1 MILRVCADAER
12 VTPCAATALTQSPIV
27 CTSQI
32 MGTQTPASRRFVR
45 ELLGYGIASAAAL
58 ATDMSVLMGLV
69 RAADWHYLP
78 ASAVAFVAGAV
89 VAYLLSTR
97 FVFRSRQIRN
107 GPLELGCFVALG
119 GAGLLVNS
127 AALFLAIS
135 KAGLSL
141 FAAKLVGAGCTFAT
155 NFALR
160 RQLLFAPLR
169 ND

>member
-1 MILRVCADAER
+1 MKLWHCADAEH
-12 VTPCAATALTQSPIV
+12 VTHCCASALTQSPTV
-27 CTSQI
+27 CISQI
-32 MGTQTPASRRFVR
+32 MGIRTPASRRFVR
-45 ELLGYGIASAAAL
+45 ELLGYGIASGAAL
-58 ATDMSVLMGLV
+58 AADVCVLMGLV
-69 RAADWHYLP
+69 QAAGWHYLP
-78 ASAVAFVAGAV
+78 ASVVAFVAGAT

-107 GPLELGCFVALG
+107 GPLELGYFVALG

-135 KAGLSL
+135 MAGLSL

-160 RQLLFAPLR
+160 RQLLFTPLR
-169 ND
+169 RD